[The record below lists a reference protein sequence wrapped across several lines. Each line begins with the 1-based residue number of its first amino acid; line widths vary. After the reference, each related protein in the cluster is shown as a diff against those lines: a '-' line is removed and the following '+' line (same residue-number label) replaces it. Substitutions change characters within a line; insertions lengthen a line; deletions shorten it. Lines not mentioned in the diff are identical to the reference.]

1 MMTLK
6 IGGLAIPLLAALDIE
21 QSYEAIGGEAV
32 FRTVNG
38 TGIKQSTW
46 KKLRV
51 TTGGGG
57 WIPAGLETLDV
68 AQPLTLACIL
78 PRAVPAD
85 FATRQAT
92 LPAARRGDAGHT
104 PWGLALLPDGG
115 IAETQIS
122 LAGNVAT
129 LDAVTGAIAY
139 QAMYLP
145 QLTVW
150 ASRPRDSGNRGDASY
165 RWELVCEE
173 V

>member
-1 MMTLK
+1 MMTLN
-6 IGGLAIPLLAALDIE
+6 IGSIAIPLLAALDIE

-46 KKLRV
+46 QKLRV
-51 TTGGGG
+51 TTSGGG
-57 WIPAGLETLDV
+57 WIPAGLETLDFT
-68 AQPLTLACIL
+68 QPLTLGCIL

-85 FATRQAT
+85 FSTRQAT
-92 LPAARRGDAGHT
+92 LPAARRTDAGHT

-115 IAETQIS
+115 ITETALS

-129 LDAVTGAIAY
+129 LMAVSEAIAY

-145 QLTVW
+145 QITVW
-150 ASRPRDSGNRGDASY
+150 ASRPRDSGTRNDAGY
-165 RWELVCEE
+165 RWELVAEE